1 MTAEEAISVSRLAKK
16 VDDLADDMITK
27 DLLVSEIRRIDTA
40 IEAHIKYTQGAAL
53 AETSRINDILK
64 ANAEALQQA
73 NAEANERNVA
83 AVTQAERVANTLR
96 ELVETTRSAASKSL
110 TEVINPIINRLNE
123 IEQKQYENKGK
134 EAVNDPMMI
143 KLVERMED
151 VATAMAK
158 GEGKGAGA
166 TALWGYIIGAIGVLS
181 AILAIASRFAP

>member
-16 VDDLADDMITK
+16 VDDMADKTITK

-40 IEAHIKYTQGAAL
+40 IEAHIRYTKDAAV
-53 AETSRINDILK
+53 AETHRINEILRV
-64 ANAEALQQA
+64 NAESLQQA
-73 NAEANERNVA
+73 NAEANALNVA

-134 EAVNDPMMI
+134 EAVNDPMF
-143 KLVERMED
+143 VEVMKEMKAV
-151 VATAMAK
+151 VATLS
-158 GEGKGAGA
+158 EGKGKGLGA
-166 TALWGYIIGAIGVLS
+166 YGVWIFIGAAIAAVGGIIGIVHALGG
-181 AILAIASRFAP
+181 